1 MHVATKCSANAN
13 VEKGSKGV
21 VANRRNPAKSC
32 RTNNALRAVRVDRQC
47 ASEGRPDELHR
58 RGGSGVATFL
68 ATCVASATLLGAPL
82 DASAVVGGKGNA
94 STPLSGLD
102 LSNQD
107 LRNNDYTKSVL
118 KQTKFD
124 GSNLTGVS
132 FFACFAKG
140 ATFQGANL
148 SLADLEQGDFEGA
161 NFTNAVLE
169 GAFVNAAN
177 FTGIELEGSDWT
189 DVVLRKDVY
198 QQLCAVAS
206 GTNPTTGVDTR
217 DSLSCG

>member
-1 MHVATKCSANAN
+1 
-13 VEKGSKGV
+13 
-21 VANRRNPAKSC
+21 
-32 RTNNALRAVRVDRQC
+32 
-47 ASEGRPDELHR
+47 
-58 RGGSGVATFL
+58 
-68 ATCVASATLLGAPL
+68 
-82 DASAVVGGKGNA
+82 
-94 STPLSGLD
+94 
-102 LSNQD
+102 
-107 LRNNDYTKSVL
+107 VL

-161 NFTNAVLE
+161 DFTNAVLE

-177 FTGIELEGSDWT
+177 LTGIKFEGSDWT

-198 QQLCAVAS
+198 QQLCAKAS

-217 DSLSCG
+217 DSLSCE

>member
-1 MHVATKCSANAN
+1 M
-13 VEKGSKGV
+13 
-21 VANRRNPAKSC
+21 
-32 RTNNALRAVRVDRQC
+32 
-47 ASEGRPDELHR
+47 
-58 RGGSGVATFL
+58 ATFL

-82 DASAVVGGKGNA
+82 DASAVVGGKVRVETASRSCFVRVVAHSTLTLPSVSPALQGNA

-107 LRNNDYTKSVL
+107 LRDNDYTKSVL

-161 NFTNAVLE
+161 DFTNAILE

-177 FTGIELEGSDWT
+177 FTGIKLDGSDWT

-217 DSLSCG
+217 DSLSCE